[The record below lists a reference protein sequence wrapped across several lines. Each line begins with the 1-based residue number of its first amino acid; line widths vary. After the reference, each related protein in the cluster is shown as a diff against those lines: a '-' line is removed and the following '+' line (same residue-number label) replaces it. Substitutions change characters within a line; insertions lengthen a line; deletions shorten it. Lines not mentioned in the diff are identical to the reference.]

1 MKVIIWI
8 DEEQVEDL
16 IKGESVEYWERE
28 PGVFENVIQVIVD
41 IDTYQKLKD
50 NKPTQ
55 QHDRPDTT
63 Q

>member
-8 DEEQVEDL
+8 EQDQLDDL
-16 IKGESVEYWERE
+16 TKGNVVDYWERE
-28 PGVFENVIQVIVD
+28 PGVFENVVQVVID

-50 NKPTQ
+50 NRPTQ